1 MLLVVIAIDVLDM
14 GESGV
19 GILTAAFGVGG
30 ILGATAGV
38 SLVGRGRLGRPFQL
52 ALVGW
57 GLPLVALAAWPEPWV
72 AIVCLAMSGLAN
84 SLLDVAGFTI
94 MQENT
99 DERVIGRIFG
109 LFELVVI
116 ATVGLGSLL
125 APVAIDLLGSRGALI
140 AAAGLLALLAVLATR
155 GLGRIDDEADRGPR
169 RGARA
174 SPADVD
180 LRAAALRGAAAV
192 GGVAGRAPRRPGH
205 RDRPAGRGG
214 DIVFVIAEGRA
225 SVSRDGDVLRQLGP
239 DDVFGELALILDVPR
254 TATVTATEPLVLRT
268 LAREPF
274 LAAVTGNQLSGDELR
289 RIVAS
294 RTPAELA
301 GSPR

>member
-1 MLLVVIAIDVLDM
+1 MRPPVSRSSAA
-14 GESGV
+14 V
-19 GILTAAFGVGG
+19 GW
-30 ILGATAGV
+30 GAR
-38 SLVGRGRLGRPFQL
+38 SSSPL
-52 ALVGW
+52 AGW

-94 MQENT
+94 MQENA

-140 AAAGLLALLAVLATR
+140 AAGGLLAVLAVLATR
-155 GLGRIDDEADRGPR
+155 SLGRIDDEAEVRVAELELLR
-169 RGARA
+169 RTSIFA
-174 SPADVD
+174 PLPYV
-180 LRAAALRGAAAV
+180 ALRRLAASL
-192 GGVAGRAPRRPGH
+192 GERRADQGTAIVRQGEE
-205 RDRPAGRGG
+205 G
-214 DIVFVIAEGRA
+214 DIVYVIAEGRA
-225 SVSRDGDVLRQLGP
+225 SVSRDGDVLRELGP